1 MILQSTLTMQNHI
14 LLYLSTPQTS
24 VIEKLGMTH
33 SRDRGKEPTRGTFGL
48 KAQTSVFVLYFPQT
62 HDLLKDSALS
72 ATVASHLKQRNDRLS
87 EEGKLFK
94 GIVWI

>member
-1 MILQSTLTMQNHI
+1 MYKRCMCQDMDLCYTD
-14 LLYLSTPQTS
+14 
-24 VIEKLGMTH
+24 
-33 SRDRGKEPTRGTFGL
+33 RDFGNKTQQRQWKRDNNRDIGL
-48 KAQTSVFVLYFPQT
+48 KAQTSVLVLYFPQT

-94 GIVWI
+94 GILWI

>member
-1 MILQSTLTMQNHI
+1 MDLCHKDTGNETAVGRGNN
-14 LLYLSTPQTS
+14 
-24 VIEKLGMTH
+24 
-33 SRDRGKEPTRGTFGL
+33 RDIGL
-48 KAQTSVFVLYFPQT
+48 KAQTLVCVLYFPQT

-94 GIVWI
+94 GIGFSGLVLTHGFEHGRKAL

>member
-1 MILQSTLTMQNHI
+1 MKCSRNRVTGGN
-14 LLYLSTPQTS
+14 
-24 VIEKLGMTH
+24 
-33 SRDRGKEPTRGTFGL
+33 SRDTGL
-48 KAQTSVFVLYFPQT
+48 KAQTSVLVLYFPQT

-87 EEGKLFK
+87 EEGKPFK

>member
-1 MILQSTLTMQNHI
+1 MCQAMDLCHRD
-14 LLYLSTPQTS
+14 
-24 VIEKLGMTH
+24 IETDI
-33 SRDRGKEPTRGTFGL
+33 RL
-48 KAQTSVFVLYFPQT
+48 KAQTSVLVLYFPQT

-72 ATVASHLKQRNDRLS
+72 ATVASHLKQTHDRLS